1 MKPLFSTKGDHSAN
15 IKLTGKDEIIQS
27 DDKVVV
33 TLYSFLKSAVS
44 SLKVQSYKL
53 YNNKYMI
60 TSTQATNTKIFA
72 VIILLVFTLL
82 NRKVLFITEKT
93 LEIVKK

>member
-1 MKPLFSTKGDHSAN
+1 MKLLFSSKGDHSAN

-27 DDKVVV
+27 DDKVAV

-44 SLKVQSYKL
+44 SLKVKSCKL

-60 TSTQATNTKIFA
+60 VSTQATNTEIFA

-82 NRKVLFITEKT
+82 SRKVLFRNRKDNRNC
-93 LEIVKK
+93 